1 MNGVTIVPIVT
12 LILVFGVPYIVIY
25 LQGRRLAAIEARLGV
40 VLEKL
45 NFLEG
50 RGS

>member
-25 LQGRRLAAIEARLGV
+25 LQGRRLAAIETHLDK
-40 VLEKL
+40 VLDKL
-45 NFLEG
+45 NSLEG